1 MNQALPESAITHD
14 SDFIIF
20 GGSGD
25 LSIRKI
31 FPALFWRFLNGQIT
45 HNFRLISC
53 MRNVLTKSLN
63 ETRYKHKHKCKHRHN
78 ANSDTKHKL

>member
-25 LSIRKI
+25 LSIRKRNHGYD
-31 FPALFWRFLNGQIT
+31 ALSELLHQYGSDAKSGGCIVQRWGRVGLSRNGDGQWWC
-45 HNFRLISC
+45 NGDG
-53 MRNVLTKSLN
+53 N
-63 ETRYKHKHKCKHRHN
+63 
-78 ANSDTKHKL
+78 

>member
-20 GGSGD
+20 GGGGD

-53 MRNVLTKSLN
+53 MRNVLTKK
-63 ETRYKHKHKCKHRHN
+63 EF
-78 ANSDTKHKL
+78 ADKLRPFC